1 MDIPDPRNFIPE
13 GYKLILHGVVGST
26 AYNLAREGSDVDT
39 LGIMMAPTEDFF
51 RFRNITETVV
61 RKDPHPDC
69 TIHELSKFVS
79 LIVKGNPTVIEALFM
94 VNYHNID
101 EEGWALV
108 ANRSAFLS
116 HRAVKGSYL
125 GYVDGQVKRLLKR
138 GDFDPDMKKR
148 REKHARHCY
157 RLLVQAEQLITKGY
171 MTLWLTDAQR
181 ATAFAVG
188 EMSDT
193 MFASYI
199 EDAIAKIK
207 KLDSVLPEE
216 PDVERIDELMLRLR
230 LPERFK

>member
-1 MDIPDPRNFIPE
+1 MRLPE
-13 GYKLILHGVVGST
+13 NYKLILHGVVGST
-26 AYNLAREGSDVDT
+26 AYNLAREGSDIDT

-51 RFRNITETVV
+51 RFKAVTDTTVTS
-61 RKDPHPDC
+61 DPDPDC
-69 TIHELSKFVS
+69 TLHELHKFTH
-79 LIVKGNPTVIEALFM
+79 LITKGNPTIIEVLFM
-94 VNYHNID
+94 AEYLTLT
-101 EEGWALV
+101 EEGQLLV
-108 ANRSAFLS
+108 ANRDAFLS

-157 RLLVQAEQLITKGY
+157 RLLIQAHQLITTGSLC
-171 MTLWLTDAQR
+171 LWLSDDQR

-188 EMSDT
+188 KMSDEN
-193 MFASYI
+193 FAAYI
-199 EDAIAKIK
+199 EDAISDIK

-216 PDVERIDELMLRLR
+216 PDLERIDDLMLRLR